1 MCKGST
7 ADSDSVCLGS
17 NPSSAAIFILKGN
30 EEIMNF
36 VYYLS
41 LGFIIILLAFKVN
54 SLENENRGLKVT
66 VFKLKKQ
73 LGLNISSE
81 FLSPEIEK
89 QILDLLSQGNK
100 IGAIKVLKQ
109 EKNMSLKDAKAFIDS
124 LK

>member
-1 MCKGST
+1 
-7 ADSDSVCLGS
+7 
-17 NPSSAAIFILKGN
+17 
-30 EEIMNF
+30 MNF
-36 VYYLS
+36 IYYLS
-41 LGFIIILLAFKVN
+41 LGLIIILLAFKVN
-54 SLENENRGLKVT
+54 SLENENRGLKIT

-73 LGLNISSE
+73 LGLNVSSE
-81 FLSPEIEK
+81 FISPEIEK

>member
-1 MCKGST
+1 MS
-7 ADSDSVCLGS
+7 
-17 NPSSAAIFILKGN
+17 
-30 EEIMNF
+30 F

-54 SLENENRGLKVT
+54 RLENENRGLKIT

-73 LGLNISSE
+73 LGLNVSSE

-100 IGAIKVLKQ
+100 IGAIKLLRQ
-109 EKNMSLKDAKAFIDS
+109 EKNMSLKDAKSFIDN
-124 LK
+124 LN